1 MRKIGTQVNSTA
13 LRQFPVGFLIIADR
27 EIDLWKTI
35 STTNAMVH
43 NDRKAE
49 IKNAKGGKWR
59 LKLRRMAKEEIP
71 LERLR

>member
-1 MRKIGTQVNSTA
+1 M
-13 LRQFPVGFLIIADR
+13 
-27 EIDLWKTI
+27 KTI
-35 STTNAMVH
+35 STTNAMVY
-43 NDRKAE
+43 NDRKAG